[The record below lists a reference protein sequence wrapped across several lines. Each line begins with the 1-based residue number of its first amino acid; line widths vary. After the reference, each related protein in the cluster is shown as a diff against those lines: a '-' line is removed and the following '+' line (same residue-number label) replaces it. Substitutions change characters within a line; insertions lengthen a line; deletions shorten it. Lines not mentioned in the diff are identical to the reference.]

1 VLHVLYSNRF
11 EELVAAL
18 ADDLAQTRRRGGV
31 DPLAPQTIVVPN
43 QMVAAYARRGV
54 ARRLGIAANLRFP
67 HLDRFLAELV
77 RAGRPWR
84 VLDRHFLQILIL
96 ALFEDGDGLHQEL
109 APVRDYIGARDG
121 AGELRRV
128 QLAGELADLLLDYAM
143 SRPDMVAAW
152 SGVDRGAQVSP
163 LERWQRRLWLALFAP
178 GGLAA
183 RLAGPGARWAPLPAL
198 FAALAPA
205 DLALPGSVHLLGF
218 SHLARGYWPML
229 DGLAQACDLRVYAL
243 NPCREFWDDLSSARQ
258 ADGAAA
264 AAEGDPPALALWG
277 RPGREQVAALNRMC
291 GWDFRDRFADPAG
304 AGESAS
310 ALARL
315 QQDILDRAGGGRD
328 RRPVPAGDRSVRIL
342 ACPGVRRELEIIGNE
357 IAALLAEDTTL
368 RLCDI
373 AVLLAPDQCERYQA
387 QVGAVFGELGGIRH
401 RVVDLPLESESR
413 VVEAIDLLF
422 DLPLGRFTRPE
433 LLGLMVHPAVLAGHP
448 EIDRDDWIR
457 WCDELGIV
465 HGADQR
471 DHRGTYIER
480 DVFNWDQGVRRLALG
495 SFMAHDGDA
504 GAPAGLRLG
513 GQVYRPARVAQD
525 ERRSAARFAMLAR
538 SLIAD
543 ARACREQERP
553 LAQWAR
559 HLDALAAS
567 YLVPVT
573 PADERALDRCREAI
587 RQLAALDLSGRP
599 VGYRTARELARDA
612 LAGLRSAGGDLPSD
626 AVLVAPLAPMRPLP
640 YRVLFLAGL
649 GAGHFPSGE
658 RDLSLDLRT
667 GSPPRAGETGP
678 RERDRYTFLEAL
690 LSARDRLYVSYVA
703 RDEETG
709 EELEPSSVVHELR
722 GMLEAYRGAGDDAL
736 VVRHPLRRFER
747 GGGRDAV
754 ARRQAGCAELR
765 RDLVA
770 HCAAHGQPVPD
781 AAEIALELAR
791 PERAGLRA
799 YLGLVASEAARP
811 EQSRRVRGEP
821 LVLSLAAL
829 RRFLECPLQ
838 AWAASVLGV
847 RPDEDDDLVA
857 QRDEPF
863 ERGPLASAIAL
874 RDVFLSHLGE
884 GGDAAG
890 LERRYRER
898 LALDEQG
905 GQAPTGPFAR
915 ADELRAAEVLR
926 AWWEAMARAAGGP
939 PPPALPIGF
948 GWVGEGSR
956 VGQLVPAIELA
967 VAGPDGAQPVL
978 LVGRTE
984 PIAGPLGSLL
994 LVAGEDP
1001 SPRYRV
1007 RGAVDRAA
1015 LAASGL
1021 LPPDGR
1027 HAMTILSGAGR
1038 AYRFRFAPTSIDQA
1052 RAYLVS
1058 LVEDLLSRAH
1068 DYLLPCEAVL
1078 VRRRRG
1084 TLHDSIRELV
1094 ASGRFFSSRGG
1105 PLRLGA
1111 HLAPPADPE
1120 RIIARRF
1127 GPWLAQLEEI
1137 RE

>member
-1 VLHVLYSNRF
+1 MLHLLYSNRF

-18 ADDLAQTRRRGGV
+18 ADDLAQARRGEGV
-31 DPLAPQTIVVPN
+31 DPLAPQVVVVPN
-43 QMVAAYARRGV
+43 QMVAAYARREV

-77 RAGRPWR
+77 QVGRPWR
-84 VLDRHFLQILIL
+84 VLDRHFLQVLIL
-96 ALFEDGDGLHQEL
+96 ALFEDGDGLHPEL
-109 APVRDYIGARDG
+109 APVRDYIGGRDG

-143 SRPDMVAAW
+143 SRPDMVATW
-152 SGVDRGAQVSP
+152 SGVDRGAQVSA

-198 FAALAPA
+198 FSALAPA
-205 DLALPGSVHLLGF
+205 DLALPAPAIHMLGF
-218 SHLARGYWPML
+218 SHLARGYWPIL
-229 DGLAQACDLRVYAL
+229 DGLAQACELRVYAL
-243 NPCREFWDDLSSARQ
+243 NPCREFWDDVAGARQ
-258 ADGAAA
+258 ADAVEA
-264 AAEGDPPALALWG
+264 DPPALALWG
-277 RPGREQVAALNRMC
+277 RPGREQVAALNRMS
-291 GWDFRDRFADPAG
+291 GWDFRDRFADA
-304 AGESAS
+304 ATGEGAS

-315 QQDILDRAGGGRD
+315 QQDVLDRASGERQ
-328 RRPVPAGDRSVRIL
+328 PAPAGDRSVRIL

-357 IAALLAEDTTL
+357 IAALLADDPTL

-373 AVLLAPDQCERYQA
+373 AVLLAPDECERYQA

-401 RVVDLPLESESR
+401 RVADLPLESESR

-495 SFMAHDGDA
+495 SFMAHDDA
-504 GAPAGLRLG
+504 AGAGLRLG

-553 LAQWAR
+553 LAEWAR

-587 RQLAALDLSGRP
+587 RQLGALDLSGRP

-649 GAGHFPSGE
+649 GAGHFPAGE

-667 GSPPRAGETGP
+667 GGPPRAGEVGP
-678 RERDRYTFLEAL
+678 RERDRYTFLEAV

-722 GMLEAYRGAGDDAL
+722 GMLAAYRGAEADAL
-736 VVRHPLRRFER
+736 VVRHPLRRFEP

-754 ARRQAGCAELR
+754 ALRQAGCAELR

-770 HCAAHGQPVPD
+770 HCAAGGQPVPD
-781 AAEIALELAR
+781 AAEIAIELER

-799 YLGLVASEAARP
+799 HLGLSSTVPASAESTRAAR
-811 EQSRRVRGEP
+811 RAAAEP

-838 AWAASVLGV
+838 AWAATVLGV
-847 RPDEDDDLVA
+847 RPDEGDDLVA
-857 QRDEPF
+857 QSDEPF
-863 ERGPLASAIAL
+863 ERGPLAGTIAL
-874 RDVFLSHLGE
+874 RDVFLSHLADE
-884 GGDAAG
+884 TADVTG
-890 LERRYRER
+890 LDRRYRER
-898 LALDEQG
+898 LALDEQS

-926 AWWEAMARAAGGP
+926 AWWEAMARAAGGRP
-939 PPPALPIGF
+939 PRALPIGF

-956 VGQLVPAIELA
+956 IGQLVPAIELT

-978 LVGRTE
+978 LVGRSE
-984 PIAGPLGSLL
+984 PCAGPLGSLL
-994 LVAGEDP
+994 LVASDDP

-1038 AYRFRFAPTSIDQA
+1038 AYRFRFAPTSVDQS

-1058 LVEDLLSRAH
+1058 LVEELLSRAH

-1078 VRRRRG
+1078 QRKRRG
-1084 TLHDSIRELV
+1084 TLHDAVRELV

-1120 RIIARRF
+1120 AIIARRF